1 MATSNIY
8 FQNKQLEKFLL
19 NLQAIAKLADSPI
32 KLFKLY
38 GKAISSLF
46 LSKIY
51 LFLFKTML
59 SFFSEVPTS
68 QENGQRIYDT
78 ACQIRDF
85 FVEGVHISHATFAL
99 LPFRRA
105 IEKAAIDW
113 DDFVEDYV
121 VASDPELHN
130 LLDQLTSHV

>member
-1 MATSNIY
+1 MTTSHIY

-19 NLQAIAKLADSPI
+19 NLQDIARLADSPI
-32 KLFKLY
+32 QLFKLY
-38 GKAISSLF
+38 RKAISSLF

-51 LFLFKTML
+51 LFLFKAML
-59 SFFSEVPTS
+59 SFFTEVPTS

-85 FVEGVHISHATFAL
+85 FVEGVHSSRSTFVL

-113 DDFVEDYV
+113 DDFVEDCV
-121 VASDPELHN
+121 VASDPELHH
-130 LLDQLTSHV
+130 LLAQLTSHV

>member
-1 MATSNIY
+1 MTSSTIY
-8 FQNKQLEKFLL
+8 FQNKQLEKFLF
-19 NLQAIAKLADSPI
+19 NLQAIASLADSPI
-32 KLFKLY
+32 QLFKLY

-51 LFLFKTML
+51 LFLFKAML
-59 SFFSEVPTS
+59 SFFTEVPTR

-85 FVEGVHISHATFAL
+85 FVEGVHISRSTFVL

-113 DDFVEDYV
+113 DDFVEDCV
-121 VASDPELHN
+121 VASDHELHH
-130 LLDQLTSHV
+130 LLDHLAAHV